1 MMEQRLTTQQLE
13 QIVGEVGRLA
23 HRQQAEL
30 NRTQVQEILQELNL
44 PPELLDDAMIQ
55 VQRKEALAR
64 ERKRNTG
71 IAIAGITALA
81 IIFVGTSLFFRNQT
95 DKLAKI
101 TASQDR
107 VTLVQ
112 GGENST
118 MINQGSKI
126 SYQVTLKDAP
136 IDQKLKLTCNWLNP
150 QGQITHTNRYDTKNI
165 TTSIWNTQCRY
176 QMPVN
181 AAPGAWKVQILAGDR
196 LIKQSPF
203 EVK

>member
-1 MMEQRLTTQQLE
+1 MEQRLTTQQLE

-30 NRTQVQEILQELNL
+30 DRSQVQEILQELNL
-44 PPELLDDAMIQ
+44 PPELLDEAMIQ

-71 IAIAGITALA
+71 IAIAGITAVA
-81 IIFVGTSLFFRNQT
+81 IMIVGTSLFSQNQT
-95 DKLAKI
+95 AKFSKI

-107 VTLVQ
+107 VTLLQ
-112 GGENST
+112 SGETLTTISK
-118 MINQGSKI
+118 GSDLV
-126 SYQVTLKDAP
+126 YRVTLNDAP
-136 IDQKLKLTCNWLNP
+136 LDQKLNLTCNWLNP

-165 TTSIWNTQCRY
+165 TTAVWNTQCRY
-176 QMPVN
+176 QMPAS
-181 AAPGAWKVQILAGDR
+181 AATGAWKVQILVGDR
-196 LIKQSPF
+196 LLKQAPF

>member
-1 MMEQRLTTQQLE
+1 MEQRLTTQQLE

-30 NRTQVQEILQELNL
+30 ERTQVQEILQELNL
-44 PPELLDDAMIQ
+44 PPELLDEAMIQ

-71 IAIAGITALA
+71 IAIAGITAVA
-81 IIFVGTSLFFRNQT
+81 IIFVGTSLFFQNQT
-95 DKLAKI
+95 AKLAKI

-107 VTLVQ
+107 ITLVQ
-112 GGENST
+112 SGETST
-118 MINQGSKI
+118 KINQGSEI

-136 IDQKLKLTCNWLNP
+136 INERLNLTCNWLNP
-150 QGQITHTNRYDTKNI
+150 QGQITHTNRYNTKNI

-176 QMPVN
+176 QLPTD
-181 AAPGAWKVQILAGDR
+181 AATGAWKVQILAGDQ
-196 LIKQSPF
+196 LLKQSDF